1 MADFFNEKA
10 LNQLAKQTGF
20 IKRKSAKLLGHH
32 FLNILVFMHLPDN
45 KQSLRGY
52 AVDCH
57 NSFDIKITKQSL
69 QKRFNK
75 YAVRFMGEALS
86 WLLHKHILPTG
97 QPMGKLRAFNRV
109 RIKDSTRFNL
119 PASFKEKYT
128 GIGGVANLSKAM
140 MSIQYEYDLLSG
152 QTLDLRLTRGTDN
165 DQRDASVYTNDI
177 EQGDLLIRDLGYATL
192 NYFSKII
199 SKGAFFLNRLHPQKK
214 VYYKAKPDKEVDLKA
229 CLQKLK
235 KYQLA
240 YLSLE
245 VLIGS
250 EDKIP
255 SRLIISQVDQ
265 RSYEKRL
272 KSTAKAARSTENI
285 KEDFRIR
292 CRLNLFITNASEE
305 DLPSRDVQSIYSLR
319 WQIELIFK
327 IWKSQATI
335 TAIKEV
341 QIQRFECQLL
351 GKMIYLVL
359 HWKLFRWLDNRH
371 RSKNK
376 TRILSV
382 WKYFT
387 IAFQLSEVFRRTTL
401 DNKKINEFLSILLDK
416 PIEQLVLEPKNRK
429 PNNYQRFMTY

>member
-1 MADFFNEKA
+1 
-10 LNQLAKQTGF
+10 
-20 IKRKSAKLLGHH
+20 
-32 FLNILVFMHLPDN
+32 
-45 KQSLRGY
+45 
-52 AVDCH
+52 
-57 NSFDIKITKQSL
+57 
-69 QKRFNK
+69 
-75 YAVRFMGEALS
+75 MGEALS